1 MTVRYLLSD
10 YMTRA
15 MALAIYD
22 KLDDGSY
29 TGRIP
34 PCKGV
39 VAFGPTLQACEA
51 TLRSTL
57 EEWIVLGL
65 KLGHPLPVIDS
76 IDLNNTPDLSM
87 PRLCGIRLSGKNDE
101 NPT

>member
-10 YMTRA
+10 YVSRA

-39 VAFGPTLQACEA
+39 
-51 TLRSTL
+51 
-57 EEWIVLGL
+57 
-65 KLGHPLPVIDS
+65 
-76 IDLNNTPDLSM
+76 
-87 PRLCGIRLSGKNDE
+87 GIRSHPAGL
-101 NPT
+101 

>member
-10 YMTRA
+10 YVTRA
-15 MALAIYD
+15 MAHAVYD

-39 VAFGPTLQACEA
+39 VAFGATLHACEV

-65 KLGHPLPVIDS
+65 KLGHPLPVIDT
-76 IDLNNTPDLSM
+76 INLNTTATREPVDAL
-87 PRLCGIRLSGKNDE
+87 
-101 NPT
+101 

>member
-10 YMTRA
+10 YVTRA
-15 MALAIYD
+15 MAVAIYD

-39 VAFGPTLQACEA
+39 VAFGPALQACEA

-65 KLGHPLPVIDS
+65 KLGHPLPVIDN
-76 IDLNNTPDLSM
+76 IDLNATATREPVDAL
-87 PRLCGIRLSGKNDE
+87 
-101 NPT
+101 

>member
-10 YMTRA
+10 YVSGA

-39 VAFGPTLQACEA
+39 VAFSPTLQECEA
-51 TLRSTL
+51 TLHSTL
-57 EEWIVLGL
+57 E
-65 KLGHPLPVIDS
+65 
-76 IDLNNTPDLSM
+76 
-87 PRLCGIRLSGKNDE
+87 
-101 NPT
+101 